1 MHYASTST
9 HTSSS
14 THRHSPRL
22 ATTTTFTDGHHHTIG
37 LLSSF
42 MRRLLKI
49 LISCIL
55 VPAMQQHIHINWS
68 PMSTAP
74 ISASIVAVHAV
85 TSIRLSVATN
95 TTISIDHDDVISA
108 PPMALNVGLATAA
121 NAAALTG
128 LGVRAPVS
136 WPKSGSHMRL
146 TQRNNHANISLLLD
160 NLLRGYDNSI
170 RPDFGGPPATVEVD
184 IMVRSMGPISEVD
197 MTYSMDCYFRQ
208 SWVDKRL
215 AFKGAQDTLALSVSM
230 LARIWK
236 PDTYFY
242 NGKQSYLHT
251 ITTPNKFVRIYQNGR
266 VLYSSRLTIKAG
278 CPMNLEDFPMDIQK
292 CPLKFGSFGY
302 TTADVVYRWN
312 RERPAVAIAEDMKL
326 SQFDL
331 VDCPAGNLTDVIY
344 KAAAPHDGTHTSA
357 GSSRSSNNRNV
368 NRNNNTY
375 FNNKNAASEF
385 NQDRYNQKYGTKS
398 MSTFSGPGA
407 KNQHVRGT
415 GLQLDK
421 GAFGAEYSMLMVN
434 FHLQR
439 HMGNF
444 LIQVYGPCCL
454 LVVLSWVS
462 FWLNREATAD
472 RVSLG
477 ITTVLTMTFLG
488 LEARTDLPK
497 VPYLTA
503 LDFFVFLSF
512 AFIFATILQ
521 FAVVHYFT
529 KYGSGEC
536 YFIIEEMDSDTESEA
551 DARTLKSDFNVS
563 TESKLYE
570 VIPLSMC
577 SIPIHGTGKDSASSS
592 GIGLS
597 GSSRTRR
604 SSGSKRRML
613 AGGLRGDRS
622 GGGGYYNFNC
632 FGWSYF
638 RRKKRGRVD
647 FDTSDEDDEEAHLR
661 AGEEPTQ
668 HRGAGK
674 RRMSFY
680 RREELE
686 ARRKGKRVPQYNSV
700 SKIDRASRIVFPML
714 FLLINVFYWYGYLSR
729 SSRILANT
737 PTTT

>member
-1 MHYASTST
+1 MHSAPTTPSMPSA
-9 HTSSS
+9 TSS
-14 THRHSPRL
+14 R
-22 ATTTTFTDGHHHTIG
+22 GHHSTIG
-37 LLSSF
+37 LLSSL
-42 MRRLLKI
+42 MRRLLKL
-49 LISCIL
+49 LISCL
-55 VPAMQQHIHINWS
+55 LMPAMQQHIHVNWS
-68 PMSTAP
+68 PMSTSPTFSILAH
-74 ISASIVAVHAV
+74 AS
-85 TSIRLSVATN
+85 
-95 TTISIDHDDVISA
+95 TISLS
-108 PPMALNVGLATAA
+108 LSLSAA
-121 NAAALTG
+121 NSTNVAGVTAPTAKLDVGMTAVAAAALSG
-128 LGVRAPVS
+128 LGARAPAS
-136 WPKSGSHMRL
+136 WSVAASHMRL
-146 TQRNNHANISLLLD
+146 TQRNNHANISELLD

-170 RPDFGGPPATVEVD
+170 RPGFGGPPATIEVD

-344 KAAAPHDGTHTSA
+344 KAAAPHDATHNSHKPGNA
-357 GSSRSSNNRNV
+357 NRNSNN
-368 NRNNNTY
+368 Y
-375 FNNKNAASEF
+375 YNKNAGS
-385 NQDRYNQKYGTKS
+385 DYNPNRKSQKYGGKS
-398 MSTFSGPGA
+398 MTTFAGPGA

-551 DARTLKSDFNVS
+551 DARTLKSEFNVS

-577 SIPIHGTGKDSASSS
+577 SIPIHSTGKGSTSASSS
-592 GIGLS
+592 GIGVRARRNS
-597 GSSRTRR
+597 GT
-604 SSGSKRRML
+604 KRRIL
-613 AGGLRGDRS
+613 
-622 GGGGYYNFNC
+622 GGGGRGESGTGSGRYYLNC
-632 FGWSYF
+632 FTWSCF
-638 RRKKRGRVD
+638 RRRKRGRVG
-647 FDTSDEDDEEAHLR
+647 FDMSDEDDEEAHLR
-661 AGEEPTQ
+661 AGEEPTP
-668 HRGAGK
+668 HRGSGK

-737 PTTT
+737 PTAT

>member
-1 MHYASTST
+1 MHTAASTAST
-9 HTSSS
+9 RAASPAPSATSASG
-14 THRHSPRL
+14 RHN
-22 ATTTTFTDGHHHTIG
+22 TIS

-42 MRRLLKI
+42 MRRLLKL

-55 VPAMQQHIHINWS
+55 MPAMQHHIHINWS

-74 ISASIVAVHAV
+74 TAGIIVHASAISVSVSLSASNS
-85 TSIRLSVATN
+85 TSDIAAT
-95 TTISIDHDDVISA
+95 SA
-108 PPMALNVGLATAA
+108 PNAELNVGV
-121 NAAALTG
+121 AAAAAAAAVLSG
-128 LGVRAPVS
+128 LGSRAPAPWS
-136 WPKSGSHMRL
+136 MAASHMRL
-146 TQRNNHANISLLLD
+146 TQRNNHANISELLD

-170 RPDFGGPPATVEVD
+170 RPGFGGPPATVEVD

-344 KAAAPHDGTHTSA
+344 KAAAPHDGSHTSSGS
-357 GSSRSSNNRNV
+357 GSSGNNKNGNRNSNN
-368 NRNNNTY
+368 Y
-375 FNNKNAASEF
+375 YNKNAANNF
-385 NQDRYNQKYGTKS
+385 NHNRYNQKYGSKS
-398 MSTFSGPGA
+398 MSTFAGPGA
-407 KNQHVRGT
+407 KNQHARGT

-421 GAFGAEYSMLMVN
+421 AEYSMLMVN

-551 DARTLKSDFNVS
+551 DARTLKSEFNVS

-577 SIPIHGTGKDSASSS
+577 SIPIHSAGGKGSTSSS
-592 GIGLS
+592 GIGVGAGARARRNS
-597 GSSRTRR
+597 GAR
-604 SSGSKRRML
+604 RRML
-613 AGGLRGDRS
+613 GGGRS
-622 GGGGYYNFNC
+622 EGAVGGGGRYNFNC
-632 FGWSYF
+632 FAWPCF
-638 RRKKRGRVD
+638 RRRKRGRVG
-647 FDTSDEDDEEAHLR
+647 FDMSDEDDEEAHLR
-661 AGEEPTQ
+661 AGEEPTP
-668 HRGAGK
+668 HRASGK

>member
-1 MHYASTST
+1 MC
-9 HTSSS
+9 
-14 THRHSPRL
+14 
-22 ATTTTFTDGHHHTIG
+22 TTTSGNAPADIISGRSYNKDDSTNNISRKNNNAAKESQ
-37 LLSSF
+37 L
-42 MRRLLKI
+42 RLPQRLNLRIFKL
-49 LISCIL
+49 LISCSLLMCSIYL
-55 VPAMQQHIHINWS
+55 NAWQM
-68 PMSTAP
+68 
-74 ISASIVAVHAV
+74 SIVVMAGSIKGRGDTHRIAGGTIGSPDV
-85 TSIRLSVATN
+85 TSVA
-95 TTISIDHDDVISA
+95 
-108 PPMALNVGLATAA
+108 
-121 NAAALTG
+121 
-128 LGVRAPVS
+128 RS
-136 WPKSGSHMRL
+136 WL
-146 TQRNNHANISLLLD
+146 TQSNNHANISELLD

-170 RPDFGGPPATVEVD
+170 RPDFGGPPATIEVD

-215 AFKGAQDTLALSVSM
+215 AFEGGQDTLALSVSM

-278 CPMNLEDFPMDIQK
+278 CPMNLADFPMDIQK

-302 TTADVVYRWN
+302 TTADVIYRWN
-312 RERPAVAIAEDMKL
+312 KERPAVAIAEDMKL

-331 VDCPAGNLTDVIY
+331 VDCPAGNLTDIVY
-344 KAAAPHDGTHTSA
+344 KAAAPMPMQYNHKDVPKQ
-357 GSSRSSNNRNV
+357 SNKDKPIM
-368 NRNNNTY
+368 T
-375 FNNKNAASEF
+375 
-385 NQDRYNQKYGTKS
+385 
-398 MSTFSGPGA
+398 TFAGPGA

-415 GLQLDK
+415 GLKLDK
-421 GAFGAEYSMLMVN
+421 GAFGTGKNVGGATAGHAGTGTQLAGSVTLEINHPSEYSMLMVN

-497 VPYLTA
+497 VPYPTA

-536 YFIIEEMDSDTESEA
+536 YFIIEEMETDTESET
-551 DARTLKSDFNVS
+551 DVPQSDFHDS
-563 TESKLYE
+563 TEDKIYE

-577 SIPIHGTGKDSASSS
+577 AINIPASASSS
-592 GIGLS
+592 GIGS
-597 GSSRTRR
+597 GSRLGILHGGRTRN
-604 SSGSKRRML
+604 RRH
-613 AGGLRGDRS
+613 AGGVDGVYSGNRVAASFWRCLDWTKGQRQRRS
-622 GGGGYYNFNC
+622 TVSRHSIN
-632 FGWSYF
+632 S
-638 RRKKRGRVD
+638 
-647 FDTSDEDDEEAHLR
+647 SDEDDEQTQLR
-661 AGEEPTQ
+661 AHEAPCTSAAAAAANAQPVPGMG
-668 HRGAGK
+668 R
-674 RRMSFY
+674 RRMSYY
-680 RREELE
+680 RREEME
-686 ARRKGKRVPQYNSV
+686 ARRKGKRTPQYNSV
-700 SKIDRASRIVFPML
+700 SKIDRASRIVFPLL
-714 FLLINVFYWYGYLSR
+714 FFLINVFYWYGYLSR
-729 SSRILANT
+729 SSRILANA
-737 PTTT
+737 PTST

>member
-1 MHYASTST
+1 MCRRRASRATETST
-9 HTSSS
+9 TSGKASADLMS
-14 THRHSPRL
+14 WLWLGLWQGPRL
-22 ATTTTFTDGHHHTIG
+22 SLRIF
-37 LLSSF
+37 
-42 MRRLLKI
+42 KV
-49 LISCIL
+49 LISCWLLMCCIYTN
-55 VPAMQQHIHINWS
+55 AWQ
-68 PMSTAP
+68 
-74 ISASIVAVHAV
+74 ASI
-85 TSIRLSVATN
+85 
-95 TTISIDHDDVISA
+95 
-108 PPMALNVGLATAA
+108 GLQ
-121 NAAALTG
+121 
-128 LGVRAPVS
+128 LGVMAGSIKGRGDAHRLGEIGAGSLTRS
-136 WPKSGSHMRL
+136 WL
-146 TQRNNHANISLLLD
+146 TQSNNHANISELLD

-170 RPDFGGPPATVEVD
+170 RPDFGGPPATIEVD

-215 AFKGAQDTLALSVSM
+215 AFEGGQDTLALSVSM

-278 CPMNLEDFPMDIQK
+278 CPMNLADFPMDIQK

-302 TTADVVYRWN
+302 TTSDVIYRWN
-312 RERPAVAIAEDMKL
+312 KERPAVAIAEDMKL

-331 VDCPAGNLTDVIY
+331 VDCPAGNLTDIVY
-344 KAAAPHDGTHTSA
+344 KAAAPMPQGYNNKDTLSPKQTPN
-357 GSSRSSNNRNV
+357 SNN
-368 NRNNNTY
+368 NNNKAMT
-375 FNNKNAASEF
+375 
-385 NQDRYNQKYGTKS
+385 
-398 MSTFSGPGA
+398 TFAGPGA

-415 GLQLDK
+415 GLKLDK
-421 GAFGAEYSMLMVN
+421 GAFGSGRGVAGGGGLVTNLAGSITLETHHPSEYSMLMVN

-497 VPYLTA
+497 VSYPTA

-512 AFIFATILQ
+512 GFIFATILQ

-536 YFIIEEMDSDTESEA
+536 YFIIEELDSDSAESETDV
-551 DARTLKSDFNVS
+551 DASGQSDFRS
-563 TESKLYE
+563 SSESKIYE

-577 SIPIHGTGKDSASSS
+577 AINMPAGPSS
-592 GIGLS
+592 GGMLRSRRSTRNRRHGLG
-597 GSSRTRR
+597 GSSLWRCLDWFSWRR
-604 SSGSKRRML
+604 QRRPKRK
-613 AGGLRGDRS
+613 ATCSD
-622 GGGGYYNFNC
+622 
-632 FGWSYF
+632 
-638 RRKKRGRVD
+638 
-647 FDTSDEDDEEAHLR
+647 DEDDEQTQLR
-661 AGEEPTQ
+661 ADEAPCTSAAAAAAAAAAAQDSPPVVG
-668 HRGAGK
+668 R

-686 ARRKGKRVPQYNSV
+686 ARRKGKRTPQYNSV
-700 SKIDRASRIVFPML
+700 SKIDRASRVVFPLL
-714 FLLINVFYWYGYLSR
+714 FFLINVFYWYGYLSR

-737 PTTT
+737 PTST

>member
-1 MHYASTST
+1 MCSTA
-9 HTSSS
+9 SSS
-14 THRHSPRL
+14 ASDNASNDLIGGTGPSPS
-22 ATTTTFTDGHHHTIG
+22 DQ
-37 LLSSF
+37 SSF
-42 MRRLLKI
+42 TARQRSGQGHCLNLRIFKL
-49 LISCIL
+49 LISCCCCLLMLSIYTNAWQL
-55 VPAMQQHIHINWS
+55 SIASGFGSSSSSGISWSWGVGAMASSIKGRGEAHRLDEIG
-68 PMSTAP
+68 PLASTTSLS
-74 ISASIVAVHAV
+74 SA
-85 TSIRLSVATN
+85 
-95 TTISIDHDDVISA
+95 
-108 PPMALNVGLATAA
+108 
-121 NAAALTG
+121 
-128 LGVRAPVS
+128 
-136 WPKSGSHMRL
+136 WL
-146 TQRNNHANISLLLD
+146 TQSNNHANISELLD

-170 RPDFGGPPATVEVD
+170 RPDFGGPPATIEVD

-215 AFKGAQDTLALSVSM
+215 AFEGAQDTLALSVSM

-278 CPMNLEDFPMDIQK
+278 CPMNLADFPMDIQK

-302 TTADVVYRWN
+302 TTSDVIYRWN
-312 RERPAVAIAEDMKL
+312 KERPAVAIAEDMKL

-331 VDCPAGNLTDVIY
+331 VDCPAGNLTDIVY
-344 KAAAPHDGTHTSA
+344 KAAAPMPQPHHHS
-357 GSSRSSNNRNV
+357 
-368 NRNNNTY
+368 Y
-375 FNNKNAASEF
+375 NNKDMLQTGVGGPKPTS
-385 NQDRYNQKYGTKS
+385 KVMT
-398 MSTFSGPGA
+398 TFAGPAA

-415 GLQLDK
+415 GLKLDK
-421 GAFGAEYSMLMVN
+421 GAFGTGKGVGGGGAVTNLAGSVTLETNHPSEYSMLMVN

-497 VPYLTA
+497 VSYPTA

-536 YFIIEEMDSDTESEA
+536 YFIIEEMDTDSADSEPE
-551 DARTLKSDFNVS
+551 RQSDFRDS
-563 TESKLYE
+563 TETKIYE

-577 SIPIHGTGKDSASSS
+577 SINIPTGPFR
-592 GIGLS
+592 
-597 GSSRTRR
+597 GSSRLGMLPSRR
-604 SSGSKRRML
+604 ASRNRRHGLWTMNFLSCFDWKRQPSRHRVASS
-613 AGGLRGDRS
+613 D
-622 GGGGYYNFNC
+622 
-632 FGWSYF
+632 
-638 RRKKRGRVD
+638 D
-647 FDTSDEDDEEAHLR
+647 DDEDDEQTQLR
-661 AGEEPTQ
+661 AHELPSTSAQAAASAAAAANPPNTG
-668 HRGAGK
+668 R

-680 RREELE
+680 RREEME
-686 ARRKGKRVPQYNSV
+686 ARRKGKRTPQYNSV
-700 SKIDRASRIVFPML
+700 SKIDRASRIVFPLL
-714 FLLINVFYWYGYLSR
+714 FFLINVFYWYGYLSR

-737 PTTT
+737 PTST

>member
-1 MHYASTST
+1 MCTMPATTDASGSGDASTDLIAARS
-9 HTSSS
+9 
-14 THRHSPRL
+14 HSCHQ
-22 ATTTTFTDGHHHTIG
+22 G
-37 LLSSF
+37 
-42 MRRLLKI
+42 RRLNLRIFKL
-49 LISCIL
+49 LISCCLLSLCIYPNAWHL
-55 VPAMQQHIHINWS
+55 SIGPGSGSGSGLGSGSIWVSADSIKGRGDAHRLDEMGPHSHS
-68 PMSTAP
+68 HTSF
-74 ISASIVAVHAV
+74 SASVP
-85 TSIRLSVATN
+85 S
-95 TTISIDHDDVISA
+95 
-108 PPMALNVGLATAA
+108 
-121 NAAALTG
+121 
-128 LGVRAPVS
+128 S
-136 WPKSGSHMRL
+136 WL
-146 TQRNNHANISLLLD
+146 TQSNNHANISELLD

-215 AFKGAQDTLALSVSM
+215 AFEGAQDTLALSVSM

-278 CPMNLEDFPMDIQK
+278 CPMNLADFPMDIQK

-302 TTADVVYRWN
+302 TTSDVIYRWN
-312 RERPAVAIAEDMKL
+312 KERPPVAIAEDMKL

-331 VDCPAGNLTDVIY
+331 VDCPAGNLTDIVY
-344 KAAAPHDGTHTSA
+344 KAAAPRPQRRPFSNKDPPRPTSKVLTTFA
-357 GSSRSSNNRNV
+357 GP
-368 NRNNNTY
+368 
-375 FNNKNAASEF
+375 A
-385 NQDRYNQKYGTKS
+385 
-398 MSTFSGPGA
+398 A

-415 GLQLDK
+415 GLKLDK
-421 GAFGAEYSMLMVN
+421 GAFGTGRDATGGAGSTTGLSGTITLETNHPSEYSMLMVN

-497 VPYLTA
+497 VSYPTA

-512 AFIFATILQ
+512 GFIFATILQ
-521 FAVVHYFT
+521 FAVVHYYT

-536 YFIIEEMDSDTESEA
+536 YFIIEELDSDSGESET
-551 DARTLKSDFNVS
+551 DPLTSDFRDS
-563 TESKLYE
+563 TESKIYE

-577 SIPIHGTGKDSASSS
+577 AISMPPPPNRLGMLTSRNRGPRNRRHGLWSIKLLGLFDWRRRRKPSRAGDSDEEVDDEQ
-592 GIGLS
+592 
-597 GSSRTRR
+597 TQ
-604 SSGSKRRML
+604 
-613 AGGLRGDRS
+613 LRANEVPTTSAAAAAAQAAAQAARISPPS
-622 GGGGYYNFNC
+622 GG
-632 FGWSYF
+632 
-638 RRKKRGRVD
+638 R
-647 FDTSDEDDEEAHLR
+647 
-661 AGEEPTQ
+661 
-668 HRGAGK
+668 
-674 RRMSFY
+674 RRMSYY
-680 RREELE
+680 RREEME
-686 ARRKGKRVPQYNSV
+686 ARRKGKRTPQYNSV
-700 SKIDRASRIVFPML
+700 SKIDRASRIVFPLL
-714 FLLINVFYWYGYLSR
+714 FILINVFYWYGYLSR

-737 PTTT
+737 PDAST

>member
-1 MHYASTST
+1 MM
-9 HTSSS
+9 
-14 THRHSPRL
+14 L
-22 ATTTTFTDGHHHTIG
+22 M
-37 LLSSF
+37 LL
-42 MRRLLKI
+42 LLLLLLFLCMMMMPMVMPMLP
-49 LISCIL
+49 LISFKQL
-55 VPAMQQHIHINWS
+55 VTFKPWFPQFHFFNICCGRGHIGPSSGGGISGGNACGIAFGLKLTWLTCLYAL
-68 PMSTAP
+68 MWYGLTTAK
-74 ISASIVAVHAV
+74 
-85 TSIRLSVATN
+85 L
-95 TTISIDHDDVISA
+95 
-108 PPMALNVGLATAA
+108 TAEA
-121 NAAALTG
+121 
-128 LGVRAPVS
+128 
-136 WPKSGSHMRL
+136 GSHMRL
-146 TQRNNHANISLLLD
+146 TQRNNHANISELLD

-251 ITTPNKFVRIYQNGR
+251 ITTPNKFVRIHQDGR

-302 TTADVVYRWN
+302 TTSDVIYRWN
-312 RERPAVAIAEDMKL
+312 NERPAVAIAEDMKL

-331 VDCPAGNLTDVIY
+331 VDCPAGNLTDVVY
-344 KAAAPHDGTHTSA
+344 KA
-357 GSSRSSNNRNV
+357 SSPFDRYGKDMGKMRRNGDHH
-368 NRNNNTY
+368 RYDNNNEDHNKIVTY
-375 FNNKNAASEF
+375 NK
-385 NQDRYNQKYGTKS
+385 TVT
-398 MSTFSGPGA
+398 TFAGPAA

-415 GLQLDK
+415 GIQLDSGIL
-421 GAFGAEYSMLMVN
+421 GAGGGSGGGRIQLEMDQSSEYSMLMVN

-497 VPYLTA
+497 VPYPTA

-536 YFIIEEMDSDTESEA
+536 YFIIEELDSDTEAESAVRQTPKLGMTPDYTPTE
-551 DARTLKSDFNVS
+551 S
-563 TESKLYE
+563 TESKIYE

-577 SIPIHGTGKDSASSS
+577 SINIPNRREAK
-592 GIGLS
+592 
-597 GSSRTRR
+597 RRR
-604 SSGSKRRML
+604 SRYERRMGFMNCWRQL
-613 AGGLRGDRS
+613 LNWS
-622 GGGGYYNFNC
+622 GGRQ
-632 FGWSYF
+632 S
-638 RRKKRGRVD
+638 RGRHKPH
-647 FDTSDEDDEEAHLR
+647 FESSDEDGEEVHLR
-661 AGEEPTQ
+661 ASEG
-668 HRGAGK
+668 R
-674 RRMSFY
+674 RRMSYY
-680 RREELE
+680 RREELD
-686 ARRKGKRVPQYNSV
+686 ARRKGKRTPQYNSV
-700 SKIDRASRIVFPML
+700 SKIDRASRIVFPIL

-729 SSRILANT
+729 SSRILAPSN
-737 PTTT
+737 TTT